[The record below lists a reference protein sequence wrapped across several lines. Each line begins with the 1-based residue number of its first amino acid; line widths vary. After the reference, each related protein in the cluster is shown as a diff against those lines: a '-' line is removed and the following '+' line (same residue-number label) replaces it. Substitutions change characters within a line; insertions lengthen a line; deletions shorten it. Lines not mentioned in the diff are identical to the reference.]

1 MSKRKK
7 VPSIVA
13 NRLRKAID
21 DSELSQNEIAR
32 RAEMDPAM
40 VNKFLHGARD
50 MTLGRAERL
59 AKVLGLELKV
69 LRKVIARKYR

>member
-1 MSKRKK
+1 M
-7 VPSIVA
+7 PSRVA
-13 NRLRKAID
+13 SRLRRAIGN
-21 DSELSQNEIAR
+21 SELSQNEIAR

-50 MTLGRAERL
+50 MTLGRAEKL

-69 LRKVIARKYR
+69 HRRSIARKAR

>member
-1 MSKRKK
+1 M
-7 VPSIVA
+7 PSIVA